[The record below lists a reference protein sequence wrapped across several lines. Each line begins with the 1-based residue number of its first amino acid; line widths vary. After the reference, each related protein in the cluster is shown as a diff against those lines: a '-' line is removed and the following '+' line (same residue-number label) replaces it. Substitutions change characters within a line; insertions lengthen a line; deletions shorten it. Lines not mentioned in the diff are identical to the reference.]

1 MANHEPESNIC
12 RTYTHHDATVVTA
25 PMKVNVHMR
34 YLSNN
39 SIPRYLAS
47 VGNRRR
53 SQSRKKS
60 DAQLPLLKI
69 PCNTVTPVLFLFPTR
84 MHSSRMR
91 TARSSSRRG
100 GPSRDHAP
108 PRPCTPP
115 GPCTPWTMHPPPG
128 PCTPPGFFTG

>member
-100 GPSRDHAP
+100 GPLP
-108 PRPCTPP
+108 GPCIPRPCTPR
-115 GPCTPWTMHPPPG
+115 HHAPPG